1 MPAGDDDKSTRNAAN
16 WPQAIVNLFNKYFP
30 SIFTQSTQRH
40 NNSFD
45 SNLKSILSD
54 VELKLKQV
62 EAVLR
67 NLDDS
72 NETAADGIPVR
83 LLYEAA
89 SVIAPSLCLLFNKS
103 LALKDISHERKKA
116 NVIPI
121 FKKQKKEYIENYR
134 RISLS
139 AVSKV
144 LKRCISNNIKVN
156 IYQEV

>member
-1 MPAGDDDKSTRNAAN
+1 M
-16 WPQAIVNLFNKYFP
+16 
-30 SIFTQSTQRH
+30 
-40 NNSFD
+40 
-45 SNLKSILSD
+45 SD